1 MLSLL
6 FQAALIA
13 TAVLPQAQMAPTAET
28 IEVNVVEVDVVV
40 LDARGKPVRG
50 LTRNDFEL
58 SVGKRKRPISNFYA
72 IDRGTIDAKKE
83 VQTGTPVARR
93 NYLVLFVDDLHL
105 HQRGKKRALDAL
117 RAFVRQQVHRGTAA
131 MLIVSK
137 GDVRVAQRFT
147 EDPAPLMRAIDALEQ
162 QPARASQHV
171 MERADVIRNID
182 DARRDANPGGYTDP
196 SNVWR
201 RVLSFAELEQSETEQ
216 TIGSLAEVIRSTAGL
231 DGRRVLVYLSDG
243 LPMQPAAEVM
253 EYFSKSAD
261 ALKQKSSARHADLFS
276 YVATTQLHELD
287 AMSVGL
293 SSKFQNLAQLSAA
306 AGVQFFAIDA
316 SGVRGSEGTS
326 PENAATMERI
336 DSGLIRSNL
345 HGPIQ
350 LLADET
356 GGRAIVDQNDLGAAF
371 AELDDHLSTYYS
383 LGFHS
388 DGSNRAEDVSVR
400 VRKRGLT
407 VRATKH
413 VRERSTREQIEDRV
427 RAALYSRIEEN
438 PLDATVAVAPSGG
451 TQPGLN
457 AIVRVPISHL
467 SVFADEQGR
476 AWFAVFVM
484 MMDESTHET
493 RLRMIEH
500 KVMPSEAGEAV
511 QRLTI
516 TTRPGTYV
524 VSLAVVDGY
533 SWQATY
539 AQREVTIPSN

>member
-1 MLSLL
+1 MRWLL

-13 TAVLPQAQMAPTAET
+13 TAFQPQAQMAPTAET

-40 LDARGKPVRG
+40 LDAQGKPVRG
-50 LTRNDFEL
+50 LTRDDFEL
-58 SVGKRKRPISNFYA
+58 TVGRRKRPISNFYA
-72 IDRGTIDAKKE
+72 IDRGTMDATKE
-83 VQTGTPVARR
+83 AQAGTPVARR

-131 MLIVSK
+131 MLIVLK

-147 EDPAPLMRAIDALEQ
+147 EDAASLIRAIDTLER
-162 QPARASQHV
+162 QPAQISQY
-171 MERADVIRNID
+171 ES
-182 DARRDANPGGYTDP
+182 ARREVLDMIDAAKREHELAQMLYQHI
-196 SNVWR
+196 
-201 RVLSFAELEQSETEQ
+201 LSFAEQERTMTER
-216 TIGSLAEVIRSTAGL
+216 TIGALGDVIRSTAGL
-231 DGRRVLVYLSDG
+231 DGRRMLVYLSDG
-243 LPMQPAAEVM
+243 LPMQPAAEIFDYYHP
-253 EYFSKSAD
+253 EEFLSEG
-261 ALKQKSSARHADLFS
+261 SSSNRAITA
-276 YVATTQLHELD
+276 VAQLQPLD
-287 AMSVGL
+287 AMRVNL
-293 SSKFQNLAQLSAA
+293 SSKFQELAQESAA

-316 SGVRGSEGTS
+316 SGVHGFDDMAAENQGS
-326 PENAATMERI
+326 RL
-336 DSGLIRSNL
+336 DSSLIRANL

-388 DGSNRAEDVSVR
+388 DGSNRAEDISVR
-400 VRKRGLT
+400 VRKRELT

-438 PLDATVAVAPSGG
+438 PLEATVAVAPSGG
-451 TQPGLN
+451 SQPGLS
-457 AIVRVPISHL
+457 AIVRVPVSRL

-484 MMDESTHET
+484 MMDENTRET
-493 RLRMIEH
+493 RLRMIQH
-500 KVMPSEAGEAV
+500 KVMPSEAAEAV
-511 QRLTI
+511 QRLSI
-516 TTRPGTYV
+516 TTRPGKYV
-524 VSLAVVDGY
+524 VSFAVVDGY

-539 AQREVTIPSN
+539 VQREVTIPPN